1 MLKKSSFFIFAG
13 ASAAIFVS
21 AALYTNNSRALDST
35 SQLTGKCGG
44 VFSMIRKNFVADD
57 GNTVDVMM
65 YINFDTKKISIS
77 STQINVPNGYDGID
91 FNKQVSY
98 TTRSPR
104 ASEDFTIDAGPIAKS
119 FKIKVTAGGMPD
131 LIIMP
136 VSGGNTILVQAV
148 DENIVGLCQKL

>member
-13 ASAAIFVS
+13 ASAAVFIS
-21 AALYTNNSRALDST
+21 AFLYSTNSRALDST
-35 SQLTGKCGG
+35 SQLTGECGG
-44 VFSMIRKNFVADD
+44 VFSMVRKHFVADD
-57 GNTVDVMM
+57 GKTVDVMM

-77 STQINVPNGYDGID
+77 STQVNVPNGYNGID

-98 TTRSPR
+98 TTKPPTV
-104 ASEDFTIDAGPIAKS
+104 DQVFTLGAGPIAKS
-119 FKIKVTAGGMPD
+119 FKITTYGGMPD

-148 DENIVGLCQKL
+148 DENVVGMCQKL

>member
-1 MLKKSSFFIFAG
+1 MLKKINLFIFAVVSSVIFI
-13 ASAAIFVS
+13 SAF
-21 AALYTNNSRALDST
+21 LYSSKTRALDST
-35 SQLTGKCGG
+35 SQLTGECGG

-77 STQINVPNGYDGID
+77 STQINVPIGYDGID

-98 TTRSPR
+98 TTRSP
-104 ASEDFTIDAGPIAKS
+104 SFSKDFTVDAGPIAKS
-119 FKIKVTAGGMPD
+119 FKIKVTGEGMPEM
-131 LIIMP
+131 IIMP

-148 DENIVGLCQKL
+148 DENVVGMCQKL